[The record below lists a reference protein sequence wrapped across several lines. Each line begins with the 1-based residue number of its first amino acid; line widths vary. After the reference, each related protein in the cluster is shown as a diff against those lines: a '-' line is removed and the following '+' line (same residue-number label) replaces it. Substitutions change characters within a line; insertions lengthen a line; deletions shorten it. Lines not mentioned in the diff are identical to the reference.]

1 MNDQAIR
8 NRRLAIQTAIRWYG
22 NQRASNV
29 AAAYEREAKGI
40 AGHDDIAA
48 RKRGDQHAT
57 NALREAMALVSD
69 LIFELQEDTNEEA
82 PTSRTIRGAK

>member
-1 MNDQAIR
+1 MSETEIKRA
-8 NRRLAIQTAIRWYG
+8 RLAIQTAIQWYG
-22 NQRASNV
+22 RQCASNV

-40 AGHDDIAA
+40 AGYDDVAA

-69 LIFELQEDTNEEA
+69 LIFELQENTNEEA
-82 PTSRTIRGAK
+82 PTSRTIRGDK